1 MDYNVNVV
9 KRRRNR
15 MRTKLFSL
23 FTILILF
30 TLFTGACAGPACGG
44 TEWQDVTWKLKAYG
58 NSNNLQTVIGSG
70 ITIEFVS
77 KDKSVSGNTGINE
90 YGGTFTVNKDCK
102 LSISNMAW
110 TLIGSSDAN
119 LTKQENDYLKLL
131 QTTDK
136 IEIINGEL
144 NINCGQGL
152 LVFTR

>member
-1 MDYNVNVV
+1 M
-9 KRRRNR
+9 R
-15 MRTKLFSL
+15 MKLFSL
-23 FTILILF
+23 CLILLF
-30 TLFTGACAGPACGG
+30 TLLTGACAKPACNGA
-44 TEWQDVTWKLKAYG
+44 EWQDVTWKLKSYG
-58 NSNNLQTVIGSG
+58 NPNNLQTVIGSG
-70 ITIEFVS
+70 ITIKFVS

-90 YGGTFTVNKDCK
+90 YGGTFTLNPDCT

-110 TLIGSSDAN
+110 TLVGSLDPN
-119 LTKQENDYLKLL
+119 LTSQENDYLKLL

>member
-1 MDYNVNVV
+1 
-9 KRRRNR
+9 

-23 FTILILF
+23 GLIL
-30 TLFTGACAGPACGG
+30 LFTFFIGACAKPACGDA
-44 TEWQDVTWKLKAYG
+44 EWQDVTWKLKSYG
-58 NSNNLQTVIGSG
+58 NPNSLQTVIGSG
-70 ITIEFVS
+70 ITLEFVS

-90 YGGTFTVNKDCK
+90 YSGTFTVNKDCI

-110 TLIGSSDAN
+110 TLIGSLDTD

-131 QTTDK
+131 QSTDK
-136 IEIINGEL
+136 IQVTNGEL